1 MLSAYYIN
9 EALTEAKKA
18 DPALVRPNPL
28 VGAILVDG
36 SGKIVGRGYH
46 QQYGGPHAEVN
57 AFNDAIGRGA
67 KIDECTLYVTLEP
80 CSHHGKTPPCTNLI
94 LQHGVKRVVVGS
106 LDPNPVVHG
115 IELLQNSGVE
125 VEIIDD
131 VAINDLNRVFFVN
144 QREKRPYF
152 QFKLAFTT
160 CGVYAAKQQRRFWI
174 SGSSSIEYVH
184 KILRSDVDAIMST
197 AASVLNDNSKLN
209 VRLQGHESEKTAIII
224 DPNLDLLA
232 SHNTV
237 SAIFYPRKNSKIILV
252 TTVIQQNL
260 TLPLHVELLHLP
272 TNGLPTEVDLSA
284 LAMSLYQKGY
294 FKILVEAG
302 GSLYKRLSTIQF
314 IDECQFI
321 VANKTLEQADTYL
334 KFPPAANILSDNY
347 LEGFTFSQKKPLGED
362 ALYQFFRK

>member
-28 VGAILVDG
+28 VGAILVDS
-36 SGKIVGRGYH
+36 SGKIMGRGYH
-46 QQYGGPHAEVN
+46 QKYGGPHAEVY
-57 AFNDAIGRGA
+57 AFNDAISRGA
-67 KIDECTLYVTLEP
+67 KISECTLYVTLEP
-80 CSHHGKTPPCTNLI
+80 CSHQGKTPPCTNLI

-106 LDPNPVVHG
+106 LDPNPVVNG
-115 IELLQNSGVE
+115 IELLKNNGVE

-131 VAINDLNRVFFVN
+131 LAINDLNRVFFVN

-152 QFKLAFTT
+152 QFKLAFTQS
-160 CGVYAAKQQRRFWI
+160 GVYAAKQQRRFWI

-209 VRLQGHESEKTAIII
+209 VRLQGLEREKTAVII

-232 SHNTV
+232 SQNTAA
-237 SAIFYPRKNSKIILV
+237 AIFYPRINSKIIIA
-252 TTVIQQNL
+252 TTVIQQYLNL
-260 TLPLHVELLHLP
+260 PPNVELLHLP
-272 TNGLPTEVDLSA
+272 TKDSPADVDLQE

-294 FKILVEAG
+294 SKILVEAG
-302 GSLYKRLSTIQF
+302 GALYKRMSTLQL

-321 VANKTLEQADTYL
+321 VANKTLEEKDTYV

-347 LEGFTFSQKKPLGED
+347 LEGFTFSQKKSLGED
-362 ALYQFFRK
+362 VLYQFFRK